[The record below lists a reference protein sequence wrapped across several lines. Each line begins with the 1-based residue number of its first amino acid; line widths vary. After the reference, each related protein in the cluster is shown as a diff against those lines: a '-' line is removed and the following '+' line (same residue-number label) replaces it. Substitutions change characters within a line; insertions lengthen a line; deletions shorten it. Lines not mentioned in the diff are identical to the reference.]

1 MDVALLEEVLGPR
14 RFLGHDAEHRVSEP
28 GSVAGLVWSEAGGQV
43 QYIEC
48 AATSH
53 GRPGRRGTLQL
64 TGQVCCF
71 CKSLS
76 S

>member
-1 MDVALLEEVLGPR
+1 MDEALLEEVLGPQ
-14 RFLGHDAEHRVSEP
+14 RFLDHDAEHRVAEP

-48 AATSH
+48 AATSR

-64 TGQVCCF
+64 TGQVWNGDCC
-71 CKSLS
+71 
-76 S
+76 